1 MSIFLYNLSHNI
13 SPPSPPAHV
22 PPARLPPQCHRD
34 VVAFASSLVDA
45 DATLLAVGGDH
56 SITFPLLE
64 AAVGAL
70 AGSPRH
76 AAAQPALQV
85 REGFSSV
92 CFEYRIY
99 LHLLGVSVSL
109 SLGLSSFSFFISL
122 PLRPSPALPLC
133 LSALTLPFSLNLT
146 LTNSHPIPSHHNSLT
161 HRHHTSLHLSLPT
174 ARATW
179 RASRTEQPQY
189 PPLWRASTSTPTR
202 TPGTHCTGSSSAM
215 GRRFAGRW
223 RRGFWTRRR

>member
-1 MSIFLYNLSHNI
+1 M
-13 SPPSPPAHV
+13 
-22 PPARLPPQCHRD
+22 
-34 VVAFASSLVDA
+34 
-45 DATLLAVGGDH
+45 
-56 SITFPLLE
+56 
-64 AAVGAL
+64 GAL

-174 ARATW
+174 ACHMA
-179 RASRTEQPQY
+179 Y
-189 PPLWRASTSTPTR
+189 PPYVPAGRNNHSTRPSGVHPHRRPHGHLGHTVRGAAQPWGAVS
-202 TPGTHCTGSSSAM
+202 PGGGGGAFGPVEGEW
-215 GRRFAGRW
+215 GRRR
-223 RRGFWTRRR
+223 TREKKGGEE